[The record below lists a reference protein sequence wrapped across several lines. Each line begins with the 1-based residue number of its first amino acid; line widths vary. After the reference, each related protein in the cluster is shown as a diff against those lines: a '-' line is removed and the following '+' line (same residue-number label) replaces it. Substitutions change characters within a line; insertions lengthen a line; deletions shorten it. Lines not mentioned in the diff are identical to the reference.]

1 MGSSV
6 NTVAQQAPT
15 VPNSSP
21 NTNATTYRILF
32 AISLAHLCND
42 TLQSVV
48 PAIFPVLKDSMGLSF
63 SQIGWIY
70 FALQMTSSIMQPVF
84 GLYADRKPT
93 PMLLPLGMV
102 SSLIGMLMLSLAP
115 NYALVLLGVIFI
127 GLGSAVFHPEGS
139 RVAHLAAGQR
149 KGLAQSIFQVG
160 GNTGSSMQPIISKWI
175 LIPLG
180 QIGAIFFTFVAGF
193 GVFLQIYV
201 ARWYRGVL
209 QTTKVPAKAKIK
221 KAMKPERKK
230 AIIAA
235 MILLITIV
243 LVRSWYSASISSFY
257 AFYLVDAY
265 GISIANAQVYLL
277 VFLIAGA
284 VGTFFGGPLAD
295 RFGKRNVIALS
306 LIATAPLAVL
316 VPFTNE
322 FWLYP
327 LLALT
332 GFILSS
338 SFSVTVVYAQ
348 GLLPGHVGLVSGL
361 IIGLAFGLGGVGAL
375 AIGELIESFGISPVI
390 QFVGFL
396 PLLGILSVLLPSDK
410 KLQTWTE
417 EATA

>member
-1 MGSSV
+1 MGSSL
-6 NTVAQQAPT
+6 NTSVQQAPAAPKST
-15 VPNSSP
+15 T

-32 AISLAHLCND
+32 AISLAHMCND

-48 PAIFPVLKDSMGLSF
+48 PAIFPVLKESMGLSF

-70 FALQMTSSIMQPVF
+70 FTIQLTSSIMQPVF
-84 GLYADRKPT
+84 GLYADRRPT
-93 PMLLPLGMV
+93 PMLLPLGMA
-102 SSLIGMLMLSLAP
+102 SSLVGMLLLSLAP
-115 NYALVLLGVIFI
+115 NYALVLLGVVFI

-160 GNTGSSMQPIISKWI
+160 GNTGSSMQPVISKWV

-180 QIGAIFFTFVAGF
+180 QIGAIFFTLIAAL

-209 QTTKVPAKAKIK
+209 QTTVLPTKMKVK
-221 KAMKPERKK
+221 KKMKPEHKK
-230 AIIAA
+230 AIL
-235 MILLITIV
+235 MGMMLLIAIV

-257 AFYLVDAY
+257 AFYLEEAY
-265 GISIANAQVYLL
+265 GISIGSAQIYLL

-306 LIATAPLAVL
+306 MLATAPCALL

-322 FWLYP
+322 YWLYP
-327 LLALT
+327 LLAVT

-375 AIGELIESFGISPVI
+375 AIGQLIEYFGISPVI
-390 QFVGFL
+390 QTVGFL
-396 PLLGILSVLLPSDK
+396 PLLGILSLLLPSDK
-410 KLQTWTE
+410 KLESWTE
-417 EATA
+417 KELA